1 MNAHRIIV
9 GLDVGSSEIR
19 TVVSSIDENS
29 HNPSIIG
36 VGTSEALGF
45 RKGLVIDVEEAVT
58 SISKALEEAERIS
71 GEPIHSVFL
80 GVGGH
85 HLQALNSKGV
95 VAISNPSGEIFEE
108 DIDRSLEAAQAMSIP
123 PNRKILR
130 IIPQSFS
137 VDEQTGIKYP
147 VGMNGIRLEVDAHI
161 VTGLTPCI
169 RNLEKCVINSGVDI
183 EDMIPNNLAA
193 GDGVL
198 TKRQKELGVATID
211 IGHGTTGVSV
221 YEEGTILHTTMLPIG
236 GENVTNDIAI
246 GLKCSI
252 DAAERIKLEFANCN
266 PEIIDSK
273 EMIDLSLISKIDMHQ
288 ISRKTLCEIVQARY
302 QEILQMVQ
310 DELEKCERDGML
322 PAGVVI
328 TGGGSKIPNILELA
342 RETLKLPVQIGFPQN
357 FEGLVEKVD
366 DPRYST
372 ALGLVVW
379 GARFSQNDM
388 NFKLSVPN
396 LDWNKTLDSVKDW
409 FKNLMP

>member
-19 TVVSSIDENS
+19 TVVASVDENS
-29 HNPSIIG
+29 NTPSIIG
-36 VGTSEALGF
+36 VGTHEASGF
-45 RKGLVIDVEEAVT
+45 RKGLVIDVEEAIN
-58 SISKALEEAERIS
+58 SISKSLEEAERIS

-80 GVGGH
+80 GIGGH
-85 HLQALNSKGV
+85 HLNAINSKGV
-95 VAISNPSGEIFEE
+95 VAISNPIGEIQED
-108 DIDRSLEAAQAMSIP
+108 DIDRSLEAAQAMNIP

-137 VDEQTGIKYP
+137 VDDQTGIKYP
-147 VGMNGIRLEVDAHI
+147 VGMTGIRLEVDAHI
-161 VTGLTPCI
+161 VTGLAPCI
-169 RNLEKCVINSGVDI
+169 RNLEKCVINSGIDI

-198 TKRQKELGVATID
+198 SKRQKELGVAVVD

-221 YEEGTILHTTMLPIG
+221 YEEGTILHTNMVPLG

-252 DAAERIKLEFANCN
+252 DAAERIKLEYANCSPN
-266 PEIIDSK
+266 SVDSK
-273 EMIDLSLISKIDMHQ
+273 EMIDLSLISKMDMHQ
-288 ISRKTLCEIVQARY
+288 VSRKTLCEIVHARY

-310 DELEKCERDGML
+310 DELVKCERDGML
-322 PAGVVI
+322 PAGIVL
-328 TGGGSKIPNILELA
+328 TGGSAKIPHLLELA
-342 RETLKLPVQIGFPQN
+342 RETLKLPVQIGFPKS

-366 DPRYST
+366 DPGYST

-379 GARFSQNDM
+379 GSRFAASDM
-388 NFKLSVPN
+388 NFKIGMPN
-396 LDWNKTLDSVKDW
+396 FDWQKTLGSVKGW
-409 FKNLMP
+409 LKNLMP